1 MHNNNNNDGPDM
13 CIMITITIIM
23 GRYVH
28 NNNIQLP
35 VIGTEAMVAVMLS
48 VTFFLMQMK
57 NIN

>member
-1 MHNNNNNDGPDM
+1 MDGGRNGLDM
-13 CIMITITIIM
+13 CITITITM

-48 VTFFLMQMK
+48 VTYFLMQMK